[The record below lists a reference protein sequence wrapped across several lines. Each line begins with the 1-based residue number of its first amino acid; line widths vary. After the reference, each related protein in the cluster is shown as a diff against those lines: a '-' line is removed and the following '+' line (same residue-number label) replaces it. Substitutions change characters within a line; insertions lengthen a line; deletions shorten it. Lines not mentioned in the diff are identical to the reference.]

1 MAQIINTNIASLNAQ
16 RNLNRT
22 AGELATSLQRI
33 SSGLRINSAKDD
45 AAGLAISDRMTAQ
58 IRGMNQAGRNAAD
71 AISLAQTGEGALQQM
86 TNNLQR
92 MRELS
97 VQSRNA
103 TNTAADRASLDA
115 EFQQL
120 LSENDR
126 VAQTTAFNGRKV
138 LDGTLGTSV
147 FQVGANVGETIS
159 VNVSSSMRT
168 NAIGNF
174 ATVVFSPPDL
184 TALAQGAAAA
194 SIVDTLDVNAS
205 GEININGFD
214 VAAATD
220 GTAGRG
226 DGSAFA
232 IGAAIN
238 ASTDNHNV
246 TATVGAATTTFTAAQ
261 IAAFAFTDNIGT
273 DDTLTYTLGINGQQ
287 ITQQTE
293 GAQTVSTAADLVSV
307 INAQQTITGVT
318 ANATSG
324 GDLVLT
330 ASDGRNIEIN
340 ENLGTAGTDVA
351 DQAVGFFGNTL
362 VGSGAVG
369 TEQEL
374 NIFKGTVTLSSNA
387 NITVTTDDVGN
398 EVIFTGI
405 ADGGT
410 ATTNASTLSQSNILD
425 NSDIDASINRID
437 QAITDIDVLRGT
449 FGAVQSRFESTIAN
463 LETSAENISAA
474 RSRITDADFAQETAA
489 LARAQILQQAGL
501 SILSQANSLPQNV
514 LALLQ

>member
-22 AGELATSLQRI
+22 AGDLATSLQRI

-58 IRGMNQAGRNAAD
+58 IRGMNQATRNSAD

-103 TNTAADRASLDA
+103 TNTSADRASLDA

-126 VAQTTAFNGRKV
+126 IAETTAFNGRKV
-138 LDGTLGTSV
+138 LDGTLGSSV

-159 VNVSSSMRT
+159 VNVSDSMRT

-174 ATVVFSPPDL
+174 ATVTYQVPDL
-184 TALAQGAAAA
+184 ATFSNNGVAALA
-194 SIVDTLDVNAS
+194 DTLDVTAN
-205 GEININGFD
+205 EIVINGNNI
-214 VAAATD
+214 VAAVD
-220 GTAGRG
+220 GANGQG
-226 DGSAFA
+226 DGSALA
-232 IGAAIN
+232 IAAAIN
-238 ASTDNHNV
+238 KSTSTSGV
-246 TATVGAATTTFTAAQ
+246 TATVGATSTSFTSAQ
-261 IAAFAFTDNIGT
+261 VEAFAFTDVTT
-273 DDTLTYTLGINGQQ
+273 DDTLTYTLTINDQQ

-293 GAQTVSTAADLVSV
+293 GTVTISSASDLVSAINAQTV
-307 INAQQTITGVT
+307 NTGV
-318 ANATSG
+318 AATSNSS
-324 GDLVLT
+324 GDLTLT
-330 ASDGRNIEIN
+330 ALDGRNIEIN
-340 ENLGTAGTDVA
+340 EELAGSTEATD
-351 DQAVGFFGNTL
+351 AVTGFFGNTQT
-362 VGSGAVG
+362 GING
-369 TEQEL
+369 TTVTVQDMT
-374 NIFKGTVTLSSNA
+374 IFKGSVTLSSA
-387 NITVTTDDVGN
+387 ASIDVATNDEAGDL
-398 EVIFTGI
+398 VIFTGI
-405 ADGGT
+405 ADESNQV
-410 ATTNASTLSQSNILD
+410 TNAQTIDKSTILTET
-425 NSDIDASINRID
+425 DIDASINRID
-437 QAITDIDVLRGT
+437 QAITDIDTLRGT
-449 FGAVQSRFESTIAN
+449 FGAVQSRFESTIAS